1 MINPVP
7 PVTDYTVNKSQLL
20 TTSLNLPTYQPTPG
34 YCAIGSLTYQVM
46 PEPAAPNPTFITEY
60 PTTKINI
67 ATTDPAKDGSYD
79 FRLLV
84 TDPLTGLQNSVVTFH
99 VDMHAVSALTLVA
112 STAIPDQV
120 YKVGDPAITLG
131 VPQYTTGIVS

>member
-1 MINPVP
+1 
-7 PVTDYTVNKSQLL
+7 
-20 TTSLNLPTYQPTPG
+20 
-34 YCAIGSLTYQVM
+34 M
-46 PEPAAPNPTFITEY
+46 PEPVATFPTFITEY

-67 ATTDPAKDGSYD
+67 ATTDPTKDGSYD

-84 TDPLTGLQNSVVTFH
+84 TDPLTGLQNSVVNFH